1 MISETTLDT
10 TSDITDSQIRLKTQG
25 TLDTLAFYLYWRTYI
40 ELIKEK
46 RLIYGVGDF
55 LDVR

>member
-1 MISETTLDT
+1 MISET